1 MADGGGC
8 AATELDMARQMAELL
23 PEKINRVHF
32 MGAEVSHDLSYEDL
46 VSEPLRCNRHFMGA
60 EFHSSPKG

>member
-1 MADGGGC
+1 
-8 AATELDMARQMAELL
+8 MARQMAELL